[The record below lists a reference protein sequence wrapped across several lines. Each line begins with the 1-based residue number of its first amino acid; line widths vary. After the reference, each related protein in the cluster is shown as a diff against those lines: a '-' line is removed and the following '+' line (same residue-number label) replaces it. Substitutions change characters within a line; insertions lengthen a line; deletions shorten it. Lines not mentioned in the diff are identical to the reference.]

1 MDFLLK
7 QKDEFK
13 CYTYENERYEQ
24 MSQKFDSEKYILVQI
39 AFLFDV
45 HAPFNKFLVAFQ
57 GDRPLIHIIFTELK
71 KINVAIMK
79 CFISNDVINGKS
91 TKALLYLDV
100 KNKNTHLPLE
110 KIEIGA
116 KTDRLLKVLSPY
128 DQKKGEKENVPI
140 LHSNS
145 EAASKK
151 TSLGRCSSFQCSLF
165 ASRCKNT
172 GK

>member
-24 MSQKFDSEKYILVQI
+24 MSQKFDSEKHILVQI
-39 AFLFDV
+39 VFLFDV

-57 GDRPLIHIIFTELK
+57 GDRPLIHIIFTEPK

-128 DQKKGEKENVPI
+128 DQKKRRKRKC
-140 LHSNS
+140 SNF
-145 EAASKK
+145 
-151 TSLGRCSSFQCSLF
+151 T
-165 ASRCKNT
+165 
-172 GK
+172 